1 MPPLPA
7 PSFSQLPE
15 TLPDWTP
22 LDRKRVL
29 EHFMLSRDYENIAEY
44 ISFQSDLLPDERVI
58 LFFLHAVYAD
68 STRTIELYALY
79 IIGLFNYAKKSFN
92 LLKAWDIDAYL
103 RHLANKGLKPSSRNT
118 AAAY

>member
-1 MPPLPA
+1 MPLPA
-7 PSFSQLPE
+7 LSSTQLPE
-15 TLPDWTP
+15 AIPDWTP

-58 LFFLHAVYAD
+58 LFFLHAVYAN
-68 STRTIELYALY
+68 STKTIELYALY

-92 LLKAWDIDAYL
+92 HLKAWDIDAYL
-103 RHLANKGLKPSSRNT
+103 RHLTN
-118 AAAY
+118 

>member
-1 MPPLPA
+1 MPLPA
-7 PSFSQLPE
+7 LSSAQHPKAI
-15 TLPDWTP
+15 PDWTP

-58 LFFLHAVYAD
+58 LFFLHAVYAN
-68 STRTIELYALY
+68 STKTIELYALY

-92 LLKAWDIDAYL
+92 QLNAWDIVGYL
-103 RHLANKGLKPSSRNT
+103 RHLTN
-118 AAAY
+118 